1 MGSKA
6 LILIQGFAMQWY
18 SGMSFKD
25 KDACFQANM
34 CMLLVLVYTVQEV
47 PFKEK
52 NNTLENNT
60 LEVQTT
66 PLFF

>member
-25 KDACFQANM
+25 KDACFKANM
-34 CMLLVLVYTVQEV
+34 CMLLVLDMHAVHTGCSI
-47 PFKEK
+47 
-52 NNTLENNT
+52 
-60 LEVQTT
+60 
-66 PLFF
+66 